1 MAQDLN
7 NQHNDNVHNAFKS
20 NKIFTLKDLIKIKPL
35 TDAQCNMFVDVSTE
49 EGNET
54 MAKFLVNEQKCI
66 PSLYAKQMA
75 HVNGH
80 HKLSFWMDTYASNTR
95 NGPDIKTV
103 HYNYKQQQWSNSIPA
118 EYRY

>member
-1 MAQDLN
+1 MSQHDP
-7 NQHNDNVHNAFKS
+7 HNDNIHNAFTN
-20 NKIFTLKDLIKIKPL
+20 NKLFTLKELTKIKPL
-35 TDAQCNMFVDVSTE
+35 TPTQCNMFVDSSLE
-49 EGNET
+49 EGNEQ
-54 MAKFLVNEQKCI
+54 MAKFLVNEQKCV

-80 HKLSFWMDTYASNTR
+80 HKLSFWMDAYATNTR

-103 HYNYKQQQWSNSIPA
+103 HYNYKQNQWANCIPE

>member
-1 MAQDLN
+1 MSEQQHHN
-7 NQHNDNVHNAFKS
+7 NNVHNAFKNNS
-20 NKIFTLKDLIKIKPL
+20 ISTLINLTKIQPL
-35 TDAQCNMFVDVSTE
+35 TDVQCNMFVDVALE
-49 EGNET
+49 DGNEK
-54 MAKFLVNEQKCI
+54 MAKFLVNDEKCV

-80 HKLSFWMDTYASNTR
+80 HKLSFWMDAYSPNTR

-103 HYNYKQQQWSNSIPA
+103 HYNYKQKTWNNHIPE